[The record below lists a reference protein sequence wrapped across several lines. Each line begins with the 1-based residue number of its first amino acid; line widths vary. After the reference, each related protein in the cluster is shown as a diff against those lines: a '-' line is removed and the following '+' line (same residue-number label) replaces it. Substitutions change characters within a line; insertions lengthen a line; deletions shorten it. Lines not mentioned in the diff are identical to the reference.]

1 VACAY
6 GRTHAICGKSGR
18 CDVVTAKLVRRIWDY
33 LANVRTVIPWV
44 GAAIVLVALWPAV
57 CMSQEGGPTTC
68 QSAVFLPLPWG
79 ESADTW
85 GWFAAI
91 AGASITFVVLRLLL
105 RNRAASRN

>member
-1 VACAY
+1 M
-6 GRTHAICGKSGR
+6 SGR
-18 CDVVTAKLVRRIWDY
+18 CDLVTANPVRRIWKY
-33 LANVRTVIPWV
+33 LANVRKVIPWA
-44 GAAIVLVALWPAV
+44 GAAVVLVALWPTL
-57 CMSQEGGPTTC
+57 CMSEEGGPTTC

-105 RNRAASRN
+105 RDRAVSRH

>member
-1 VACAY
+1 M
-6 GRTHAICGKSGR
+6 CGSSGR
-18 CDVVTAKLVRRIWDY
+18 CDLVAANPARRIWMY
-33 LANVRTVIPWV
+33 LANVRKVIPWV
-44 GAAIVLVALWPAV
+44 AAAVVLVALWPAV

-91 AGASITFVVLRLLL
+91 AGAAITFVVLRLLL
-105 RNRAASRN
+105 RHGAASKQ

>member
-1 VACAY
+1 MIAFAPSAADPDVAIWSRQTQH
-6 GRTHAICGKSGR
+6 GGSGSILR
-18 CDVVTAKLVRRIWDY
+18 
-33 LANVRTVIPWV
+33 NVRKVIPWI
-44 GAAIVLVALWPAV
+44 AAAVVLVALWPAL

-91 AGASITFVVLRLLL
+91 AGAAITFVVLRLLL
-105 RNRAASRN
+105 RDGAASKQ

>member
-1 VACAY
+1 MRAFTIAPDI
-6 GRTHAICGKSGR
+6 RTFQSGHGDPGPQIR
-18 CDVVTAKLVRRIWDY
+18 KYLV
-33 LANVRTVIPWV
+33 NVRKVTPWV
-44 GAAIVLVALWPAV
+44 AAAVVLVALWPAV

-91 AGASITFVVLRLLL
+91 AGAAITFVVLRLLL
-105 RNRAASRN
+105 RARAASKQ